1 VNARADAFLDDAA
14 TPPDTPLELR
24 VLEGAQR
31 GAQAAVAWRSFE
43 IGGVAAGAGCEV
55 QLRDDAIGESRVRV
69 TPRGTSAARLEVL
82 AGEVMLGTQCLAAGS
97 ASDWRLYAPLRIGA
111 TLLAMG
117 EPGHAAWQLP
127 AAAHVPRDAPAGP
140 DAAADAACSPAP
152 ARAGGAHRTER
163 RLAVGG
169 AALVAIAAMLLVMT
183 HLLAVRPGAPV
194 DRRQLVAR
202 LLASQPSWQGLRAD
216 AGPAGAVVRG
226 EVATNAQRESLQRT
240 LAQAGLADVPVEV
253 VTGEQVVDAVAD
265 VYRVQGVAA
274 RAQWD
279 GGGQV
284 TVQAH
289 EADAAALARAG
300 QTARR
305 DVAGLRELVVRNE
318 PPAPAPQD
326 RPVADDPGKR
336 VAAIV
341 PGDSPY
347 VATADGTRYFIGA
360 LLPTGHRVEA
370 IEPHRVVLSRDGRES
385 ELDF

>member
-1 VNARADAFLDDAA
+1 
-14 TPPDTPLELR
+14 
-24 VLEGAQR
+24 
-31 GAQAAVAWRSFE
+31 
-43 IGGVAAGAGCEV
+43 
-55 QLRDDAIGESRVRV
+55 
-69 TPRGTSAARLEVL
+69 
-82 AGEVMLGTQCLAAGS
+82 
-97 ASDWRLYAPLRIGA
+97 
-111 TLLAMG
+111 
-117 EPGHAAWQLP
+117 
-127 AAAHVPRDAPAGP
+127 
-140 DAAADAACSPAP
+140 
-152 ARAGGAHRTER
+152 
-163 RLAVGG
+163 
-169 AALVAIAAMLLVMT
+169 MLLVMT
-183 HLLAVRPGAPV
+183 HLLAVPPGAPV